1 MTPETEAL
9 TGVAIIGMSGRFPG
23 ARSVAE
29 FWSNQ
34 LAGVEGISQLTTE
47 ELEIVNARATA
58 ADPNYIK
65 ARSILNDVD
74 LFDADFFGILPKEAA
89 LMDPQ
94 HRLFLEC
101 CWEAFEDAGY
111 DPANFAGSI
120 GVMAG
125 TAFNSYFHAEVCAQ
139 PGFTEDFLK
148 NYQIGN
154 YQAMMGNHPDYLAT
168 RVSYKFNLKGPSFT
182 VQSACSTSLVA
193 VCQACQSLLTYQSDM
208 MLAGGVSITLPQ
220 KRGYLYQEGGMGSAD
235 GHCRPF
241 DNDAQ
246 GTVFGSGVGV
256 VLLKRLEDAIADGD
270 QIYSVMRGFATNND
284 GGNKVGYTAPSIEGQ
299 ANVVAMAQQAAGVE
313 SESIGYIEAHGTA
326 TPLGDPIELAALE
339 KAFRAS
345 TQAKSFCT
353 IGTAKANVGHLDIAA
368 GVTGLIHAAHVV
380 RHGQFPGTLNF
391 RKPTDRFDMANS
403 PFRVTSAPTAWLS
416 DGQPRRAGVS
426 AFGVGGT
433 NAHVVLEEAPHVPLE
448 PASRTAQLLVVS
460 ARSREALEAAT
471 NNLITD
477 LKAHPDR
484 PLADVAYTLQ
494 AGRRVFDFR
503 RTVVAETTED
513 AAAELHA
520 SLGKTALI
528 RKRNAAVPDICF
540 MFPGQGSQQV
550 NMGRELYESEP
561 VFREAIDRCASILRS
576 QSNLDLLA
584 ALYPQ
589 DEITPSITADITQTY
604 LAQPAI
610 FVIEYA
616 LAQLWLSWGIA
627 PASMI
632 GHSIGEFVAACL
644 AGVFSLADALRLI
657 AARGRL
663 MQSLP
668 AGTMLSVRATEEQ
681 IRPFLNADLS
691 IAAHN
696 APALCVVSGATPAI
710 EALEA
715 QLAQQN
721 IVHRR
726 LFTSHAFHS
735 PMMDPIVPEFRDEA
749 AKITMSAPKIPYI
762 SSVTGDWIK
771 AEDAVSPD
779 YWARHLREAV
789 QFSKGIA
796 VLLEP
801 ESRVFLEVGPGRV
814 LTTLARQN
822 LASGAKRT
830 VLSSLSDNTSD
841 RGDTVAMLQAL
852 GALWISGIPPD
863 WLGLHAP
870 AKRQRISL
878 PSYPF
883 ERKRFWLSDAKKI
896 VETSEAVQSL
906 ILPISIPGD
915 PVGDPPAATPKE
927 ISFMPQPAVLP
938 PAPFPP
944 PVQPEAQSLPSTRKD
959 TIRALLVEIFE
970 ELSGLDIAG
979 EDESASFLE
988 IGFDSL
994 FLTQVTQSLQSRF
1007 GIKITF
1013 RQLMEDL
1020 STLKALSAYVDAHI
1034 APGLYE
1040 APAAAGP
1047 VVSPTPSPVSVTPAI
1062 ATASAGASSPMEELM
1077 KSQLAALNQ
1086 LFAQQIAALNGA
1098 VPQSRI
1104 APAPPAAIV
1113 PVAQAPVIL
1122 AASAE
1127 PAKDAARVELKGYVP
1142 FRAMQKKVAG
1152 ELTPKQEEHIHN
1164 LVALYTSRT
1173 AKSKAKTQEFRPYL
1187 ADPRVVAGFK
1197 VQWKE
1202 MVYPIIT
1209 DRSKGSRIW
1218 DIDGNEYID
1227 CLNGFGPIML
1237 GHRPDFVEEAI
1248 EKQLHLGFE
1257 IGPQTLLAGEVAKA
1271 LCEMTGNERATFC
1284 NTGSE
1289 AVMAAMRVARTV
1301 SGKNRVVFFS
1311 GDYHGMFDEVLVKGF
1326 KRAGQPSSS
1335 PLAPGIPRDS
1345 VANMTVLEY
1354 GAPESLDW
1362 IKAHAHELAAVLV
1375 EPVQS
1380 RHPNLRPIE
1389 FLKELRKIT
1398 EEADVCMVF
1407 DEVVTGFR
1415 VHPGGCQALFGI
1427 RADLAT
1433 YGKVIAGGMP
1443 MGILAGKAKYMDAL
1457 DGGMWQYGDDSIPEV
1472 GVTFFAGT
1480 FVRHPLAMAACAAVL
1495 KHLKAKGP
1503 ALQERLTAR
1512 TTDLIARLNALLE
1525 KNQVPTHI
1533 ESFAS
1538 FFYFSFPSDFR
1549 FGSLF
1554 YYHLRAKGIHLLEN
1568 FPCFLTTEHTE
1579 ADIDHIVR
1587 AFEETIAEMQAGE
1600 VLELP
1605 SGGITIDAVAAVP
1618 EALAPPADAPV
1629 YAATAPITESQ
1640 MEILLSAAL
1649 STEAN
1654 CSYNESLTLHLK
1666 GALNVAALT
1675 ESLTELIARYDA
1687 LRASFNIDARIQS
1700 FSAPRPAV
1708 LPLLDL
1714 SALDSAARQA
1724 KLDELIK
1731 EDAHKPFDLAT
1742 GPMFRMTLIKLAS
1755 DSHDFIF
1762 TAHHV
1767 VCDGWSINV
1776 LLDELSKTYSAKI
1789 TGQPAKLDPFMPFST
1804 YAAAQ
1809 EAHFNSVE
1817 GEKTEA
1823 FWLKNFEVL
1832 PPLLDLPLDHPRPA
1846 MKSFAGA
1853 TYKRKI
1859 SAAALKDIKRA
1870 GAQQKCTL
1878 FATLLGGFNAL
1889 LGRLTGQED
1898 IVVGVPAAGQSLVE
1912 DKVLVGHAVN
1922 FVPIRGITHDGIT
1935 TAQFL
1940 QQMRANVFDAYD
1952 HQNYTFGRLVRK
1964 LAIPRDGS
1972 RLPLIEVQF
1981 NLEKVG
1987 GNLAFAGLDASVD
2000 PNPKSFVNFDIF
2012 INAVEDAD
2020 GLTLHVDYNTALIDE
2035 TTIARWMDC
2044 YETLLNGLTGDA
2056 SQPLALLPI
2065 LTQKERELVSITPNQ
2080 TSVTYPKDLCV
2091 HQLFERQAAA
2101 TPNAIALECEGESLT
2116 YAELDARVNKL
2127 ARYLISTGILRGE
2140 VLGIYM
2146 ERSIHLVVSLLATW
2160 KAGATYIPLDPTFP
2174 MERLKMVFEDLQ
2186 QPTILTQSR
2195 LAADLPHDDTRILC
2209 IDERWPVIDI
2219 EDARPLG
2226 LKYDPSAVAYVIYTS
2241 GSTGRPKGV
2250 EVTQTNVVNL
2260 LSSMAKKPGLS
2271 ASDVLVAVT
2280 TISFDIAALEV
2291 YLPLITG
2298 AKLVL
2303 ATRPVASDG
2312 TELLKLLR
2320 ESKATVMQAT
2330 PVTFRLLL
2338 AAGWKGDPKF
2348 TAWCGGEALPRDLV
2362 NQILALGIDVWN
2374 MYGPTE
2380 TTIWS
2385 ATSRVAHSDGPV
2397 YVGPP
2402 IDNTQFYVLD
2412 AHKQLVPTSVAGEL
2426 YIGGAGVSRGYFQR
2440 PELTA
2445 DRFIPD
2451 TFSADGA
2458 RLYRTGDL
2466 VRRLPS
2472 GEFDFLGRAD
2482 GQIKLRGF
2490 RIELGEIETAL
2501 AKASTVAQ
2509 AVVLLRED
2517 THGDK
2522 RLVAY
2527 LIPNPGPTP
2536 TAADLR
2542 AFLLSKLPDYMVPTA
2557 FITLPSFPLTANG
2570 KIDRKA
2576 LPAPDRSAQSHGSA
2590 YVAPRTPQEEQ
2601 FAQIWADVLH
2611 LDRVGINDNI
2621 FELGADSLHVFQ
2633 IAARANQAGIDV
2645 KPRQILQYRQIE
2657 AVLADMAAKG
2667 PAAKTAPLIPVSRSK
2682 YRISSV
2688 RSTAQPEPVDAG
2700 SGD

>member
-1 MTPETEAL
+1 MIPEDL
-9 TGVAIIGMSGRFPG
+9 TGIAIIGMSGRFPG
-23 ARSVAE
+23 ASSVAE
-29 FWSNQ
+29 FWANQ
-34 LAGVEGISQLTTE
+34 LAGIEGISQFSAE
-47 ELEIVNARATA
+47 ELEIVNARQA
-58 ADPNYIK
+58 ASAPNYVK
-65 ARSILNDVD
+65 ARSILKDID
-74 LFDADFFGILPKEAA
+74 LFDAEFFSILPKEAA

-111 DPANFAGSI
+111 DPGEYPGSV

-168 RVSYKFNLKGPSFT
+168 RVSYKFNLKGPSFS

-193 VCQACQSLLTYQSDM
+193 VCQACQSLMTYQADM

-220 KRGYLYQEGGMGSAD
+220 KRGYVYQEGGMGSVD

-270 QIYSVMRGFATNND
+270 HIYSVIRGFATNND

-313 SESIGYIEAHGTA
+313 PESIGYIEAHGTA

-339 KAFRAS
+339 KAFRTG
-345 TQAKSFCT
+345 TQAKNFCT

-380 RHGQFPGTLNF
+380 KHGHFPGTLNF
-391 RKPTDRFDMANS
+391 KKPTERFDMANS
-403 PFRVTSAPTAWLS
+403 PFKVTATPAAWERN
-416 DGQPRRAGVS
+416 GTPRRAGVS

-433 NAHVVLEEAPHVPLE
+433 NAHLILEEVGLDPSEAP
-448 PASRTAQLLVVS
+448 ARAKQLLVVS
-460 ARSREALEAAT
+460 ARSQTALDAAT
-471 NNLITD
+471 ANLAADIE
-477 LKAHPDR
+477 AHPER
-484 PLADVAYTLQ
+484 ALADVAFTLQ
-494 AGRRVFDFR
+494 AGRKSFDYR
-503 RTVVAETTED
+503 RAVVAETSE
-513 AAAELHA
+513 AAIVGLR
-520 SLGKTALI
+520 SALEKAAPV
-528 RKRNAAVPDICF
+528 RKRNAPDASVVF
-540 MFPGQGSQQV
+540 MFPGQGSQRV
-550 NMGRELYESEP
+550 NMGRGLYETEP
-561 VFREAIDRCASILRS
+561 VFRDAVDACAKILL
-576 QSNLDLLA
+576 QDEKLDLLPV
-584 ALYPQ
+584 LYPKVGEE
-589 DEITPSITADITQTY
+589 DFATELLTQTM

-610 FVIEYA
+610 FVVEYA
-616 LAQLWLSWGIA
+616 LAALWISRGIV
-627 PASMI
+627 PAVMI
-632 GHSIGEFVAACL
+632 GHSIGEFAAACL
-644 AGVFSLADALRLI
+644 ADVFSLADALHLV
-657 AARGRL
+657 ATRGRL

-668 AGTMLSVRATEEQ
+668 AGTMLSVRASAEQ
-681 IRPFLNADLS
+681 IFPLLSEGVS
-691 IAAHN
+691 IAANN
-696 APALCVVSGATPAI
+696 APTLCVVSGATAAI
-710 EALEA
+710 EEFEAKLTKLE
-715 QLAQQN
+715 
-721 IVHRR
+721 IVSRR
-726 LFTSHAFHS
+726 LVTSHAFHS
-735 PMMDPIVPEFRDEA
+735 PMMDPITAEFRETA
-749 AKITMSAPKIPYI
+749 AKVKMSAPQIPYV
-762 SSVTGDWIK
+762 STLTGNWIQP
-771 AEDAVSPD
+771 EDATSPD
-779 YWARHLREAV
+779 YWARHLRDAV
-789 QFSKGIA
+789 QFAPAITQ
-796 VLLEP
+796 LLES
-801 ESRVFLEVGPGRV
+801 EGQIFLEVGPGGV
-814 LTTLARQN
+814 LAMLARQN
-822 LASGAKRT
+822 LTPGAKIT
-830 VLSSLSDNTSD
+830 VLSSLSQSD
-841 RGDTVAMLQAL
+841 SSQDDAHSMLQAM
-852 GALWISGIPPD
+852 GELWSRGVKLNWHEIQ
-863 WLGLHAP
+863 AK
-870 AKRQRISL
+870 AKRQRVSL
-878 PSYPF
+878 PTYPF
-883 ERKRFWLSDAKKI
+883 ERKRFWLSDAHKSVDTGDLELPEI
-896 VETSEAVQSL
+896 VQKPVSSDPAGALPVATLKE
-906 ILPISIPGD
+906 ILPMSQSISPTIASA
-915 PVGDPPAATPKE
+915 PPAQTKP
-927 ISFMPQPAVLP
+927 
-938 PAPFPP
+938 
-944 PVQPEAQSLPSTRKD
+944 RKD
-959 TIRALLVEIFE
+959 TIRLLLIEIFE
-970 ELSGLDIAG
+970 ELSGLDISG
-979 EDESASFLE
+979 EDASASFLE

-994 FLTQVTQSLQSRF
+994 FLTQVTQSLQQKF

-1020 STLKALSAYVDAHI
+1020 STLEELSIYIDGHI

-1040 APAAAGP
+1040 EAAPVVAVATPPVTGAPMSLAPAAGGG
-1047 VVSPTPSPVSVTPAI
+1047 
-1062 ATASAGASSPMEELM
+1062 TAMEELM
-1077 KSQLAALNQ
+1077 KSQLSALNQ
-1086 LFAQQIAALNGA
+1086 LFAQQIAALNGGA
-1098 VPQSRI
+1098 AP
-1104 APAPPAAIV
+1104 PAPPVAPI
-1113 PVAQAPVIL
+1113 PVAQVPATI
-1122 AASAE
+1122 AAADH
-1127 PAKDAARVELKGYVP
+1127 PKDATVELKGYVP
-1142 FRAMQKKVAG
+1142 FRAAAKKVAG
-1152 ELTPKQEEHIHN
+1152 DLTPKQEDHIRK
-1164 LVALYTSRT
+1164 LVNFYTSRT
-1173 AKSKAKTQEFRPYL
+1173 AKSKAKTQEYRPYL

-1218 DIDGNEYID
+1218 DIDGNEYLD

-1237 GHRPDFVEEAI
+1237 GHRPDFVEDAI

-1301 SGKNRVVFFS
+1301 TGKNRIVYFS

-1326 KRAGQPSSS
+1326 KRNGQPQSS

-1354 GAPESLDW
+1354 GAQESLDW
-1362 IKAHAHELAAVLV
+1362 IKAHANEIAAVLV

-1380 RHPNLRPIE
+1380 RHPAFQPVE

-1398 EEADVCMVF
+1398 EETDVCMVF

-1457 DGGMWQYGDDSIPEV
+1457 DGGMWQYGDESIPEV

-1480 FVRHPLAMAACAAVL
+1480 FVRHPLAMAACKAVL
-1495 KHLKAKGP
+1495 KHLKDEGP
-1503 ALQERLTAR
+1503 ELQERLTAR
-1512 TTDLIARLNALLE
+1512 TTDLIARLNALLKRNE
-1525 KNQVPTHI
+1525 VPTHI
-1533 ESFAS
+1533 ESFSS
-1538 FFYFSFPSDFR
+1538 FFYFSFPADFR

-1554 YYHLRAKGIHLLEN
+1554 YYHLRSKGVHLLEN
-1568 FPCFLTTEHTE
+1568 FPCFITTEHTAE
-1579 ADIDHIVR
+1579 DVDHIVR

-1600 VLELP
+1600 VLDMP
-1605 SGGITIDAVAAVP
+1605 AGGKTV
-1618 EALAPPADAPV
+1618 EASSIADAPA
-1629 YAATAPITESQ
+1629 YASSAPITESQ

-1649 STEAN
+1649 SSEAN
-1654 CSYNESLTLHLK
+1654 CSYNESLSLHLK
-1666 GALNVAALT
+1666 GTLNVPVFT
-1675 ESLTELIARYDA
+1675 ESFSSLIARYDA
-1687 LRASFNIDARIQS
+1687 LRATFDMDARTQH
-1700 FSAPRPAV
+1700 FSTPKAV
-1708 LPLLDL
+1708 ALPLIDL
-1714 SALDSAARQA
+1714 SNLDA
-1724 KLDELIK
+1724 DEQKKKFSSFIK
-1731 EDAHKPFDLAT
+1731 EDALKPFDLIA
-1742 GPMFRMTLIKLAS
+1742 GPMFRVALVRFAVDKHA
-1755 DSHDFIF
+1755 FVF

-1776 LLDELSKTYSAKI
+1776 MLDELSKTYTARVEGK
-1789 TGQPAKLDPFMPFST
+1789 TPQLDPILPFSS
-1804 YAAAQ
+1804 YAVAQ
-1809 EAHFNSVE
+1809 EAHFIGEE
-1817 GEKTEA
+1817 GAKNEA

-1853 TYKRKI
+1853 TYSRKI
-1859 SAAALKDIKRA
+1859 GVAALKDIKRA

-1878 FATLLGGFNAL
+1878 FATMLAGFTATL
-1889 LGRLTGQED
+1889 TRLTGQED

-1940 QQMRANVFDAYD
+1940 QQMRANIFDAYD

-1964 LAIPRDGS
+1964 LPIARDAS

-1987 GNLAFAGLDASVD
+1987 SGLAFAGLTAEVD
-2000 PNPKSFVNFDIF
+2000 PNPKSFVNFDVF
-2012 INAVEDAD
+2012 INAVESID
-2020 GLTLHVDYNTALIDE
+2020 GVALHVDYNTDLIDE
-2035 TTIARWMDC
+2035 STIARWLDA
-2044 YETLLNGLTGDA
+2044 YETLLGGLTSDA
-2056 SQPLALLPI
+2056 SQPLALLPV
-2065 LTQKERELVSITPNQ
+2065 LTPAERERVSITPNQ
-2080 TSVTYPKDLCV
+2080 TTVPYSSDVCV

-2101 TPNAIALECEGESLT
+2101 TPSVTALECEGESLT
-2116 YAELDARVNKL
+2116 YAELNTRVNKL
-2127 ARYLISTGILRGE
+2127 ARYLVSSGVLRGD

-2146 ERSIHLVVSLLATW
+2146 ERSIELVVSLLATW

-2174 MERLKMVFEDLQ
+2174 MERLKMVFEDLH

-2195 LAADLPHDDTRILC
+2195 LAADLPSAGTRLIC
-2209 IDERWPVIDI
+2209 VDERWPVIDI
-2219 EDARPLG
+2219 EDAGPLD

-2260 LSSMAKKPGLS
+2260 LQSMAKKPGMTS
-2271 ASDVLVAVT
+2271 KDVLVAVT

-2303 ATRPVASDG
+2303 ATRAVASDG

-2320 ESKATVMQAT
+2320 SSNATIMQAT
-2330 PVTFRLLL
+2330 PVTFRLLM

-2348 TAWCGGEALPRDLV
+2348 TAWCGGEALPRDLA
-2362 NQILALGIDVWN
+2362 NQIVALKIDLWN

-2385 ATSRVAHSDGPV
+2385 AISKVEEKTGPV
-2397 YVGPP
+2397 YVGAP
-2402 IDNTQFYVLD
+2402 IDNTEFYVLD
-2412 AHKQLVPTSVAGEL
+2412 ALKQLVPTGVAGEL
-2426 YIGGAGVSRGYFQR
+2426 YIGGAGVAKGYFQR
-2440 PELTA
+2440 ADLTA
-2445 DRFIPD
+2445 DRFIAD
-2451 TFSADGA
+2451 CFSTNPGA

-2466 VRRLPS
+2466 VRRMPS

-2501 AKASTVAQ
+2501 GKFPGVLQ
-2509 AVVLLRED
+2509 AVVMLRED
-2517 THGDK
+2517 TPGDK
-2522 RLVAY
+2522 RLVGYIVPNDKTPIPAAEIRTF
-2527 LIPNPGPTP
+2527 LI
-2536 TAADLR
+2536 A
-2542 AFLLSKLPDYMVPTA
+2542 KLPDYMVPTSFVA
-2557 FITLPSFPLTANG
+2557 LASFPLTANG
-2570 KIDRKA
+2570 KIDRRA
-2576 LPAPDRSAQSHGSA
+2576 LPAPDRSVQTQDSN

-2601 FAQIWADVLH
+2601 MALIWADVLH
-2611 LDRVGINDNI
+2611 LERVGVEDNI

-2633 IAARANQAGIDV
+2633 IAARANQAGIEV
-2645 KPRQILQYRQIE
+2645 KPRQILQHRQIR
-2657 AVLADMAAKG
+2657 AILADMLKVVPIAK
-2667 PAAKTAPLIPVSRSK
+2667 AAPLMAVSRAK
-2682 YRISSV
+2682 YRISPSGV
-2688 RSTAQPEPVDAG
+2688 TTQPEPVDATT
-2700 SGD
+2700 GD